1 MEESKL
7 NDTRGRGL
15 LQVQLDIDPAHEEEF
30 NRWFTEEHFPAI
42 VGFPG
47 VLAGRRFR
55 HVADP
60 HKYLALYDLQSPQ
73 ILDSP
78 EYAKVAT
85 SPWTQRISQH
95 FTARQRNVYIDITP
109 PLVNKR

>member
-1 MEESKL
+1 MSD
-7 NDTRGRGL
+7 NGGHGL
-15 LQVQLDIDPAHEEEF
+15 LQVQLDIDPAYDEEF
-30 NRWFTEEHFPAI
+30 NRWYIEEHFPAI

-47 VLAGRRFR
+47 VLSGRRFR
-55 HVADP
+55 NVADP
-60 HKYLALYDLQSPQ
+60 YKYLALYDLDSPQ

-95 FTARQRNVYIDITP
+95 FTGRQRNVYIDITP
-109 PLVNKR
+109 AHLKKR

>member
-1 MEESKL
+1 MSE
-7 NDTRGRGL
+7 NNGRGL
-15 LQVQLDIDPAHEEEF
+15 LQVQLDIDPAYDEEF
-30 NRWFTEEHFPAI
+30 NRWYAEEHFPAL

-55 HVADP
+55 NVADP
-60 HKYLALYDLQSPQ
+60 HKYLALYDLESPQ

-78 EYAKVAT
+78 EYAKAVT

-95 FTARQRNVYIDITP
+95 FTGRQRHVYVDITP
-109 PLVNKR
+109 PYVKKR